1 MPLPPT
7 PTPFSQFRGIL
18 GYGAIGR
25 QVARVAKAMGMDVHA
40 YTLHPKN
47 TPEERRDETYTP
59 PGLGDVEGKFPSK
72 WFSGGSKADLHAF
85 LGSDLDLLVI
95 AVPLTP
101 QTTHLI
107 GREEFEVM
115 SKKRTFVSNIARGP
129 VVKTDDIIEALNSE
143 TIRGA
148 ALDVT
153 DPEPLPDGHELFGAK
168 NVIITPHVSGGST
181 KYAERVL
188 EILKQNLTRLSQ
200 GREFVNKVNR
210 KEGY

>member
-1 MPLPPT
+1 
-7 PTPFSQFRGIL
+7 
-18 GYGAIGR
+18 
-25 QVARVAKAMGMDVHA
+25 MDVHA

-59 PGLGDVEGKFPSK
+59 PGLGDVEGNFPSK
-72 WFSGGSKADLHAF
+72 WFSGGSKEDLHNF

-101 QTTHLI
+101 KTTHLI

-115 SKKRTFVSNIARGP
+115 SKRKTFVSNIARGP

-153 DPEPLPDGHELFGAK
+153 DPEPLPDGHALFDAK

-181 KYAERVL
+181 KYGERVVG
-188 EILKQNLTRLSQ
+188 ILRQNLTRLSQ
-200 GREFVNKVNR
+200 GKEFVNRVNR